1 MPIVLDKD
9 LYNLVKMKADTIYK
23 KPSAYKSGFIVKK
36 YKELGGTYSNDGK
49 PKELKRWFKEEWK
62 DIGGKDYPV
71 YRPTKRIS
79 SKTPLTASE
88 IDQKQA
94 KKQIELKQKIKGKSN
109 LPPFK
114 GAGNRPPRVFPEE
127 LTNPETIKV
136 RMKGLEERIAI
147 LTRQLNNMR
156 QFATRD
162 RRQIQV
168 MESIEIDISKLAEE
182 YNKLRDKLQEIE
194 NPITQNPTAAPP
206 TAAPSSGTGIHKG
219 ENYYI
224 QSVVFDKSMFD
235 VKSARDWLKKNNYV
249 DKGPDVTDTQI
260 RFRQVNPTYIKNKGF
275 DKFRTKKIGRKS
287 GISLIISYK

>member
-1 MPIVLDKD
+1 
-9 LYNLVKMKADTIYK
+9 
-23 KPSAYKSGFIVKK
+23 
-36 YKELGGTYSNDGK
+36 
-49 PKELKRWFKEEWK
+49 
-62 DIGGKDYPV
+62 
-71 YRPTKRIS
+71 
-79 SKTPLTASE
+79 
-88 IDQKQA
+88 
-94 KKQIELKQKIKGKSN
+94 
-109 LPPFK
+109 
-114 GAGNRPPRVFPEE
+114 
-127 LTNPETIKV
+127 
-136 RMKGLEERIAI
+136 
-147 LTRQLNNMR
+147 MR

-168 MESIEIDISKLAEE
+168 MESIEIDRNKLIEE
-182 YNKLRDKLQEIE
+182 YNKLRDRLQEIE
-194 NPITQNPTAAPP
+194 NPITQNPTAAPY
-206 TAAPSSGTGIHKG
+206 SGTGIHKG